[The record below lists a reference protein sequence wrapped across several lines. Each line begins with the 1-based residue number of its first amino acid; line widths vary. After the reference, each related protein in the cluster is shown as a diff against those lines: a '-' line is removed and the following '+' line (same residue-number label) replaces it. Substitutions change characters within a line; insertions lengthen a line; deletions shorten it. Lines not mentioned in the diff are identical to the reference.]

1 MTVDNYQFQRLDLYE
16 KSVEIKRI
24 KELIEESWEKYTA
37 ILERYKEATE
47 CRNLQHQIEVNEKEI
62 ATLTQMKMD
71 LQEKLNKH
79 IQVIT
84 HARNCYSCLWAAAS
98 WRGEK

>member
-37 ILERYKEATE
+37 IL
-47 CRNLQHQIEVNEKEI
+47 
-62 ATLTQMKMD
+62 
-71 LQEKLNKH
+71 
-79 IQVIT
+79 
-84 HARNCYSCLWAAAS
+84 
-98 WRGEK
+98 